1 MHGIASHTLS
11 RLKSHRRRADIRR
24 MSPKA
29 LRPLRLL
36 ALAAPLLLAGCDLLG
51 IESPEKVAAKK
62 EAEGKAIGAGCRHS
76 ARSVETCYE
85 LNKRADKAAIF
96 AGWKEMN
103 EYMAENKIEAV
114 PPAPPTPPAAE
125 ADEGDDGDPVKKS
138 AKGKAADKVAE
149 KPAH

>member
-1 MHGIASHTLS
+1 
-11 RLKSHRRRADIRR
+11 

-29 LRPLRLL
+29 RRPLCLL
-36 ALAAPLLLAGCDLLG
+36 VLAAPLLLAGCDLLG

-76 ARSVETCYE
+76 ARSVEACYE

-114 PPAPPTPPAAE
+114 PPPPPPAADAE
-125 ADEGDDGDPVKKS
+125 ESDGEPKKKS
-138 AKGKAADKVAE
+138 ATGKAGADGADQVAE
-149 KPAH
+149 KKSH